1 MPASRDRVELRRELL
16 ACRAG
21 LTQRDARD
29 AALGAALRR
38 ALQRLRPASI
48 GAYCATRGEFDPLPL
63 LAEIGATAG
72 APRLALPVVDPPTR
86 GMRFAAWR
94 PGEAL
99 RSGPYGIAE
108 PQCADTTLV
117 PELLLVPCVGFV
129 DIGLRLGYGGGY
141 YDRYLAGRGD
151 VFTIGL
157 AFDACRLDEL
167 HAEPHDHLLDLILT
181 ETAAYGLQA
190 AIMSDDSQP

>member
-1 MPASRDRVELRRELL
+1 MPAPPDRAALRRELL
-16 ACRAG
+16 ARRAA
-21 LTQRDARD
+21 LAQRAAVD
-29 AALGAALRR
+29 AALSGALRR

-48 GAYCATRGEFDPLPL
+48 GAYCATRDEFDPLPL
-63 LAEIGATAG
+63 LAELAAGPG
-72 APRLALPVVDPPTR
+72 APHLALPVVDPPTR

-94 PGEAL
+94 PGDAL

-108 PQCADTTLV
+108 PQHAEATLV

-151 VFTIGL
+151 VFTLGL
-157 AFDACRLDEL
+157 AFDACRLDDL

-190 AIMSDDSQP
+190 SIMSEDDQP

>member
-1 MPASRDRVELRRELL
+1 MPASRDRAELRRELL
-16 ACRAG
+16 ERRGALA
-21 LTQRDARD
+21 QREARD
-29 AALGAALRR
+29 SALAAALRR
-38 ALQRLRPASI
+38 ALQRLRPASV
-48 GAYCATRGEFDPLPL
+48 GAYCATRGEFDALPL
-63 LAEIGATAG
+63 LAELAAAG
-72 APRLALPVVDPPTR
+72 SPRLALPVVDPPTR

-157 AFDACRLDEL
+157 AFDDCRLDEL

-190 AIMSDDSQP
+190 AIMADDDA